1 MLIYLDS
8 SMIVKR
14 YIQEEGTS
22 FSDFL
27 FDRASQGYLIL
38 AFNLVNIG
46 EVLGV
51 FDQYLKR
58 NWIDQE
64 TFDKMMTK
72 FIDETLRLLRI
83 NQLIILPTLSSL
95 QMDAWTYVLKSRLY
109 IVDAIQVSSGKSLE
123 ANYFC
128 SGDKDLTAI
137 AKSSDLE
144 VYQPEIEQSLIQ
156 QIEKEISGAK

>member
-8 SMIVKR
+8 SMIAKR

-22 FSDFL
+22 FTDFL
-27 FDRASQGYLIL
+27 FDQASQGYLIL

-51 FDQYLKR
+51 FYQYLKR
-58 NWIDQE
+58 NWIDHE
-64 TFDKMMTK
+64 TFDKMMMK

-95 QMDAWTYVLKSRLY
+95 QMDAWTYVLKNRLY
-109 IVDAIQVSSGKSLE
+109 IVDAIQVSSGKKLE
-123 ANYFC
+123 VNYFC
-128 SGDKDLTAI
+128 SGDKYLTII
-137 AKSSDLE
+137 AESSDLE

-156 QIEKEISGAK
+156 QIEKAIADEK